1 MLLRLIE
8 VILPVL
14 ICAGIGYGWARTGR
28 PFDTR
33 MVTRLVTN
41 IGTPCLIVA
50 TLTGLRLESDA
61 FWTMTGAAFL
71 SIFVFFVIAFA
82 LTRLTGDD
90 FRTYGPP
97 LGFANAGN
105 LGLPLCLFAF
115 GEPGLALAI
124 AYFAVGA
131 VGQFTVGQF
140 IVAGRFSLKTAVLS
154 PVIWAIGLA
163 LALNS
168 LDWPMPR
175 ALANAFEL
183 LGGFAIPLMLIA
195 MGVSLASLRV
205 SGLGK
210 SLFYAVVRIAIGVA
224 IGLGMGAALGLP
236 DLARGVL
243 LIQCAMPAAVFNY
256 LWASYYE
263 RNPEA
268 VAGVVFVSTLL
279 AFAVLPVIVAVA
291 IDPGLLPWR

>member
-14 ICAGIGYGWARTGR
+14 ICAGLGYAWARSGR

-50 TLTGLRLESDA
+50 TLTGLRLE
-61 FWTMTGAAFL
+61 TGAFLSMAGAAVL
-71 SIFVFFVIAFA
+71 SIFVFFVIAYA
-82 LTRLTGDD
+82 ITRLAGDD

-115 GEPGLALAI
+115 GDPGLALAI

-131 VGQFTVGQF
+131 VGQFTIGQI
-140 IVAGRFSLKTAVLS
+140 IVAGRMSLTTLAAS
-154 PVIWAIGLA
+154 PVIWATGLA
-163 LALNS
+163 LALNF

-175 ALANAFEL
+175 ALGNAFQL

-195 MGVSLASLRV
+195 MGVSLANLRV
-205 SGLGK
+205 RGLGR
-210 SLFYAVVRIAIGVA
+210 SLFYAVMRILIGVV
-224 IGLGMGAALGLP
+224 IGLGLGAALGLP

-279 AFAVLPVIVAVA
+279 AFAALPAIVAVA
-291 IDPGLLPWR
+291 LDPGLLPWR

>member
-1 MLLRLIE
+1 MLLRLME

-14 ICAGIGYGWARTGR
+14 ICAGIGYGWARSGR

-50 TLTGLRLESDA
+50 TLTGLRLDNDA
-61 FWTMTGAAFL
+61 FWAMAGAAVL

-82 LTRLTGDD
+82 VTRLTGDD

-115 GEPGLALAI
+115 GDPGLALAI

-140 IVAGRFSLKTAVLS
+140 IVAGRFSLKTAIVS
-154 PVIWAIGLA
+154 PVIWATGLA
-163 LALNS
+163 LALNT
-168 LDWPMPR
+168 LDWPMPK
-175 ALANAFEL
+175 ALGNAFEL

-210 SLFYAVVRIAIGVA
+210 SLFYAVVRILIGVA
-224 IGLGMGAALGLP
+224 IGLGLGVALGLP
-236 DLARGVL
+236 ELARGVL

-279 AFAVLPVIVAVA
+279 AFAVLPIIVAVA
-291 IDPGLLPWR
+291 IDPGLLPWH

>member
-14 ICAGIGYGWARTGR
+14 ICAGIGYGWARSGR

-61 FWTMTGAAFL
+61 FFTMAGAALL
-71 SIFVFFVIAFA
+71 SISVFFVIAYA
-82 LTRLTGDD
+82 ITRLAGDD

-115 GEPGLALAI
+115 GDAGLALAI

-140 IVAGRFSLKTAVLS
+140 IVAGRLVSSPRWPRRPSSGQPGWRWRSTFSTGRCPRPLPTPSSCSAAS
-154 PVIWAIGLA
+154 P
-163 LALNS
+163 S
-168 LDWPMPR
+168 R
-175 ALANAFEL
+175 
-183 LGGFAIPLMLIA
+183 
-195 MGVSLASLRV
+195 S
-205 SGLGK
+205 
-210 SLFYAVVRIAIGVA
+210 
-224 IGLGMGAALGLP
+224 
-236 DLARGVL
+236 
-243 LIQCAMPAAVFNY
+243 C
-256 LWASYYE
+256 
-263 RNPEA
+263 
-268 VAGVVFVSTLL
+268 
-279 AFAVLPVIVAVA
+279 
-291 IDPGLLPWR
+291 

>member
-14 ICAGIGYGWARTGR
+14 ICAGIGYGWARSGR

-50 TLTGLRLESDA
+50 TLTGLRLEAGA
-61 FWTMTGAAFL
+61 FWSMAGAAVL

-82 LTRLTGDD
+82 VTRLTGDD

-140 IVAGRFSLKTAVLS
+140 IVAGRFSLRTAILS

-163 LALNS
+163 LILNT
-168 LDWPMPR
+168 LGWPMPK
-175 ALANAFEL
+175 ALGNAFEL

-195 MGVSLASLRV
+195 MGVSLAGLKVR
-205 SGLGK
+205 GLGK
-210 SLFYAVVRIAIGVA
+210 SLFYAVVRILIGVA
-224 IGLGMGAALGLP
+224 IGLAMGMALGLP

-263 RNPEA
+263 RSPEA

-279 AFAVLPVIVAVA
+279 AFAVLPLIVAVA

>member
-14 ICAGIGYGWARTGR
+14 ICAGIGYGWARSGR

-61 FWTMTGAAFL
+61 FFTMAGAALL
-71 SIFVFFVIAFA
+71 SISVFFVIAYA
-82 LTRLTGDD
+82 ITRLAGDD

-115 GEPGLALAI
+115 GDAGLALAI

-140 IVAGRFSLKTAVLS
+140 IVAGRLSLATVAAS
-154 PVIWAIGLA
+154 PVIWATGMA
-163 LALNS
+163 LALNF
-168 LDWPMPR
+168 LDWPMPT
-175 ALANAFEL
+175 ALANAFKL
-183 LGGFAIPLMLIA
+183 LGGFAIPIMLIA

-210 SLFYAVVRIAIGVA
+210 SLFYAFMRILIGVA
-224 IGLGMGAALGLP
+224 IGLGMGALLGLP

-279 AFAVLPVIVAVA
+279 AFAVLPLIVAVA
-291 IDPGLLPWR
+291 LDPALLPWR

>member
-14 ICAGIGYGWARTGR
+14 LCAGIGYAWARSGR

-33 MVTRLVTN
+33 MVTGLVTN

-50 TLTGLRLESDA
+50 TLTGLRLESAD
-61 FWTMTGAAFL
+61 FWTMAGAAAASIVVFL
-71 SIFVFFVIAFA
+71 VIAYGV
-82 LTRLTGDD
+82 TRLTGDD
-90 FRTYGPP
+90 FRIYGPP

-124 AYFAVGA
+124 AHFAVHA

-140 IVAGRFSLKTAVLS
+140 IFAGRFSLRKVILS

-163 LALNS
+163 LTLNS
-168 LDWPMPR
+168 LDWPMPTVF
-175 ALANAFEL
+175 ANAFEL

-195 MGVSLASLRV
+195 LGVSLAGLRAG
-205 SGLGK
+205 GLGK
-210 SLFYAVVRIAIGVA
+210 SLFYAVVRIGIGVA
-224 IGLGMGAALGLP
+224 IGLGIGAVLDLP

-243 LIQCAMPAAVFNY
+243 LIQCAMPAAVFNF

-263 RNPEA
+263 RSPEA

-279 AFAVLPVIVAVA
+279 AFAVLPLIVAVA